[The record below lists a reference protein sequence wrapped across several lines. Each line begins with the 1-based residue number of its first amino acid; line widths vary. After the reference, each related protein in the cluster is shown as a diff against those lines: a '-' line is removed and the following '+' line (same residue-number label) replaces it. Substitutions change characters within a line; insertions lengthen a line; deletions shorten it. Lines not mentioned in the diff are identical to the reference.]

1 VVNGQVILKHG
12 RDKNVRAHHPWV
24 FSGAVDK
31 VKGKPLSGESVEVRT
46 ASGDLLGIGAWSPAS
61 QIQVRLWS
69 FTDANID
76 RDFFGSAFNKRWLTG
91 KHWAFHN
98 TAQATV

>member
-1 VVNGQVILKHG
+1 MVNGQVILKHG

-46 ASGDLLGIGAWSPAS
+46 ASGDLLGIGA
-61 QIQVRLWS
+61 
-69 FTDANID
+69 
-76 RDFFGSAFNKRWLTG
+76 
-91 KHWAFHN
+91 
-98 TAQATV
+98 

>member
-1 VVNGQVILKHG
+1 MVNGQVILKHG

-31 VKGKPLSGESVEVRT
+31 IKGKPLSGESVEVRT

-69 FTDANID
+69 FTDVSID
-76 RDFFGSAFNKRWLTG
+76 
-91 KHWAFHN
+91 
-98 TAQATV
+98 

>member
-1 VVNGQVILKHG
+1 MVNGQVILKHG

-61 QIQVRLWS
+61 QIQVQ
-69 FTDANID
+69 DALVHQSIMELKAN
-76 RDFFGSAFNKRWLTG
+76 L
-91 KHWAFHN
+91 
-98 TAQATV
+98 QV